1 MARSPEPPRRTPR
14 RRGVLRHYHQPVWKD
29 RLFWIVAVPS
39 VVITALVVAVLVL
52 VSGPP
57 DTTIGWARPV
67 LLGLIVLLLSFRLLG
82 AGVTTSRKF
91 QTGLSEGT
99 TSRPGDLEAK
109 GRAAGAVVGRAVK
122 AAKGAP
128 PSDAPSSR
136 PVVPS
141 DPDNARPAGGS
152 TSSAARAAGRAVG
165 TAKASMTPRPVD
177 PTPTAATV
185 ATPIPTPEPPRVVP
199 EPDPAPPIAAPDP
212 DPGIPEPDP
221 VAPEPDPAP
230 GPAEA
235 PPTPASAPATAT
247 TTAAPGT
254 ADTVDRA
261 ARVVGSMI
269 GRRLRER
276 RRPPS

>member
-1 MARSPEPPRRTPR
+1 MARSPEPRRRTQR

-39 VVITALVVAVLVL
+39 AVITALVVAVVVL

-57 DTTIGWARPV
+57 DTAIGWLRPV
-67 LLGLIVLLLSFRLLG
+67 LVGVIVLLLSFRLLG

-91 QTGLSEGT
+91 QTGLSEGST
-99 TSRPGDLEAK
+99 ARPGDLEAK

-128 PSDAPSSR
+128 PSDATSSQ
-136 PVVPS
+136 PV
-141 DPDNARPAGGS
+141 DPPDRGTDRAAGSS
-152 TSSAARAAGRAVG
+152 TASAARVAGRAVG
-165 TAKASMTPRPVD
+165 TAKASMSAGSVDRTPATDTVTPPV
-177 PTPTAATV
+177 
-185 ATPIPTPEPPRVVP
+185 PTPEPP
-199 EPDPAPPIAAPDP
+199 PA
-212 DPGIPEPDP
+212 IPEPDP
-221 VAPEPDPAP
+221 GPAIPEPDPAP
-230 GPAEA
+230 GPVG
-235 PPTPASAPATAT
+235 PPSPSPTPAPAGAATTAT
-247 TTAAPGT
+247 SGT
-254 ADTVDRA
+254 GDTVDRA